1 MPLRHPLRPIV
12 ALLLHLT
19 AVSLCTQTSFAS
31 PAPTSNTGYAEAQTL
46 FRAHC
51 ANAGE
56 HIVRTVDEVEG
67 IFLLKLRSELN
78 RDNQFA
84 LDDPY
89 GRDLAGK
96 GYIESFLRQTYEVV
110 ALGRQRWPALQ
121 KNAKPRS
128 EVGYTFVEAI
138 DPIDGIRYR
147 YTGRIEQP
155 GLTDPHYVKDY
166 WRVAVEATP
175 AKGRRPR
182 YGVTFDDISTREDRV
197 HWIAGSSLK
206 VIDLDTDEV
215 IAERIGYMMDPG
227 QGSTGGG
234 RAPWLMAAAMSC
246 PAFLGP
252 HAFSSQSGQTVR
264 FVEKVLHPKRS
275 DALAQP

>member
-1 MPLRHPLRPIV
+1 MSLCHPFRRIEGP
-12 ALLLHLT
+12 LLHLT
-19 AVSLCTQTSFAS
+19 TVLLCTQTSFAA
-31 PAPTSNTGYAEAQTL
+31 PAPNSNTGYAEARTL
-46 FRAHC
+46 FHAHC

-56 HIVRTVDEVEG
+56 RIVRTVDDVEG
-67 IFLLKLRSELN
+67 IFLLKLRSVLN

-89 GRDLAGK
+89 GRDLAGQ
-96 GYIESFLRQTYEVV
+96 GFIESFLRETYAVV
-110 ALGRQRWPALQ
+110 ALGRQRWPVLQ
-121 KNAKPRS
+121 QNAQPRS

-138 DPIDGIRYR
+138 DPKDGIRYR

-166 WRVAVEATP
+166 WRVAVDATP
-175 AKGRRPR
+175 AKGKRPR
-182 YGVTFDDISTREDRV
+182 YGVTFDDISTHEDRL

-206 VIDLDTDEV
+206 VVDLDTDEV

-234 RAPWLMAAAMSC
+234 RAPWLMAAAMAC

-264 FVEKVLHPKRS
+264 FVEKVLHPKRR
-275 DALAQP
+275 DASAQP